1 MFHAGSLRSDLS
13 SLRRRMLRR
22 PGDFLFPAATLA
34 LVVGVGASVFAVVD
48 AVLLRRL
55 PFPDEDRLVRVF
67 TMPPG
72 VHESRSRNP
81 LASVDFVRFR
91 ERAAALDRLEVI
103 WQRERSLVGAGD
115 PVIIKCGSVSAGF
128 FDLLG
133 GRPVLGRVFTP
144 AEEEADAGLAVLGYG
159 LWQRLFG
166 GEASVLG
173 RKVSID
179 GLPHVVIGVMAPDFQ
194 PAYRD
199 SELWTPLGVNAHN
212 MPQPNATYLAAVGRL
227 AAHRSLEDARREL
240 EGLMSDLGREQASR
254 RGWTSGVLSLRDY
267 QFGDRRD
274 PLLVVLAMAGLLIL
288 LAVTNVTS
296 FTLARTIAR
305 REDFSL
311 RARIGARPSDALRL
325 IVLEMLVTCG
335 LAVAG
340 GLVVAAAGL
349 PLLLSLDPEMARAI
363 GLPTLDGRARGV
375 ACLVAGLLA
384 VVSST
389 PPALSAW
396 RAAASHGQGEGP
408 RVTRS
413 RRSSRLQA
421 ILVGVQ
427 TTIAVTVLV
436 AGSGLIETFWRLSR
450 AHPGFDARDVVTA
463 QVRLSSRYGSHEQRI
478 AFMDTLLERIRKI
491 PGVEAAS
498 SVSSPF
504 IPGFTYGTGFEV
516 ENRPAPDGQMHR
528 TNFRRVAPGYFAT
541 LRIPVQEGRD
551 FLWSDGRTSPWVAVV
566 SRSLADRVWP
576 GENPIGQRIRR
587 SEPGTGWMTVI
598 GIVGDVQDV
607 ALTEGPDP
615 TLYVS
620 QDQHLPTVL
629 PIALVVRTRGDMAA
643 AARQIRASLAAL
655 DGEQA
660 VDRFLPMTLYLE
672 QSLSSDRFRSSLV
685 AVFAGTGLTLVLLGL
700 AGTTARA
707 VTERK
712 WEIAI
717 RMALGATPSRLWRST
732 TCDALLS
739 VLLGVGA
746 GVIVSTA
753 VFQGMD
759 ALLVGVPEPSVVLW
773 GADAAA
779 VAILCTVAAAIPARR
794 VVHVHPSAVLRTL

>member
-1 MFHAGSLRSDLS
+1 MFHASDLS
-13 SLRRRMLRR
+13 SIRRRLLRR

-34 LVVGVGASVFAVVD
+34 LVVGVGASVFAVAD
-48 AVLLRRL
+48 AVMLRRL

-72 VHESRSRNP
+72 MHESRSRNP

-91 ERAAALDRLEVI
+91 ERLSALDRLEAI

-115 PVIIKCGSVSAGF
+115 PAILKCGSVSAGF

-133 GRPVLGRVFTP
+133 GRPVLGRTFTP
-144 AEEEADAGLAVLGYG
+144 AEDESEGGVTVLGYG
-159 LWQRLFG
+159 LWRRVFG
-166 GEASVLG
+166 GEPSVIG

-179 GLPHVVIGVMAPDFQ
+179 GEPHVVIGVMAPDFQ

-212 MPQPNATYLAAVGRL
+212 MPLPNATYLAAVGRL
-227 AAHRSLEDARREL
+227 APQRTLEDARREL
-240 EGLMSDLGREQASR
+240 EGLMSDLGREQAPR
-254 RGWTSGVLSLRDY
+254 RDWTAGVLSLRDY

-274 PLLVVLAMAGLLIL
+274 PLLVVLAMAGLLVI

-296 FTLARTIAR
+296 FALARTIAR
-305 REDFSL
+305 SDEFSL

-325 IVLEMLVTCG
+325 IVLEMLITSC

-340 GLVVAAAGL
+340 GLVVAAVGL
-349 PLLLSLDPEMARAI
+349 PVLLSLDPEMARAI
-363 GLPTLDGRARGV
+363 GFPTLDGRARGM
-375 ACLVAGLLA
+375 ACLVAALLA
-384 VVSST
+384 AASSAA
-389 PPALSAW
+389 PALIAW
-396 RAAASHGQGEGP
+396 RAAWSRGSGEGP

-427 TTIAVTVLV
+427 TMIAVTVLV
-436 AGSGLIETFWRLSR
+436 AGSGLIQTFWRLSR
-450 AHPGFDARDVVTA
+450 ARPGFDARDVVTA
-463 QVRLSSRYGSHEQRI
+463 QVRLSSRYASHEQRI
-478 AFMDTLLERIRKI
+478 AFMDALLQRIRTDLD
-491 PGVEAAS
+491 VEAAS

-504 IPGFTYGTGFEV
+504 IPGFTYGTAFEV

-528 TNFRRVAPGYFAT
+528 CNFRRIAPGYFAT
-541 LRIPVQEGRD
+541 LRIPVLEGRD
-551 FLWSDGRTSPWVAVV
+551 VLWSDGRTSPWVAIV
-566 SRSLADRVWP
+566 SRSLADKVWP
-576 GENPIGQRIRR
+576 GENPIGHRIRR
-587 SEPGTGWMTVI
+587 SEPGTEWMTVV

-620 QDQHLPTVL
+620 QNQHLPTVL
-629 PIALVVRTRGDMAA
+629 PTALVVRTSGDMAA

-655 DGEQA
+655 DGELA

-672 QSLSSDRFRSSLV
+672 QSLSPDRFRSSLV
-685 AVFAGTGLTLVLLGL
+685 AVFAGTGLMLVLLGL
-700 AGTTARA
+700 AGSTARA

-712 WEIAI
+712 REIAV

-732 TCDALLS
+732 TFDALLS

-746 GVIVSTA
+746 GVIASTG

-759 ALLVGVPEPSVVLW
+759 ALLVGVPAPSLVLW
-773 GADAAA
+773 GVDAAA
-779 VAILCTVAAAIPARR
+779 VVTLCTFAAAIPARR
-794 VVHVHPSAVLRTL
+794 VVHVHPAIVLRTL